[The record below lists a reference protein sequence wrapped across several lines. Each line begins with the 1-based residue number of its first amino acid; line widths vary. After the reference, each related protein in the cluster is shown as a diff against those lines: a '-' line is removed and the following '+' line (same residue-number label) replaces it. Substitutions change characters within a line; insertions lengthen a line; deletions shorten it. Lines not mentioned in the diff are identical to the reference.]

1 MNDDPI
7 ILEVR
12 RIRHEMDQ
20 EAGYD
25 YDKYIEILKENERKR
40 LAVRE
45 KQKKYGEENNE

>member
-1 MNDDPI
+1 MNDDHI

-12 RIRHEMDQ
+12 RIRHEMDK

-25 YDKYIEILKENERKR
+25 YDRYIAILRENERKR

-45 KQKKYGEENNE
+45 KQKTYGEREKD